1 MLKDLLVTDYP
12 RVFSQTAILLNKV
25 PYYIYG
31 FSGTKAECVN
41 IKTQEIEY
49 IDFST
54 KPTLSLPK
62 TGYINIR
69 GTTVYVYRG
78 AFRQYKHGLCYE
90 NIRFSL
96 EHHTSKR
103 ESEIASSVMHDRY
116 CLHRKYCYDMF
127 IRKYPSLAMAVKKIQ
142 EWQGVSSVAFDPQFA
157 ISNDGL
163 IFYRGRRNPVGYF
176 RDGVVIFK
184 DEHKELEKA
193 LPTKRKKK

>member
-12 RVFSQTAILLNKV
+12 RVFSQTVVLLNKV
-25 PYYIYG
+25 PYYIYD
-31 FSGTKAECVN
+31 FVRTIAECVN

-54 KPTLSLPK
+54 KPTISLPK

-90 NIRFSL
+90 NIRFSF
-96 EHHTSKR
+96 EHHNSKR
-103 ESEIASSVMHDRY
+103 ESEVVSSVLNDRY
-116 CLHRKYCYDMF
+116 YLHRKYCYDMF

-142 EWQGVSSVAFDPQFA
+142 EGQGVFSVAFDPQFA
-157 ISNDGL
+157 ISDDGL
-163 IFYRGRRNPVGYF
+163 IFYRGRKKPVGRYI
-176 RDGVVIFK
+176 DGGILFG
-184 DEHKELEKA
+184 DEYKELEKA